1 MRYESTRNN
10 MIQMT
15 AAEAVLQGIA
25 PDRGLYVPAE
35 FPQLKA
41 NAWEGLSYE
50 ETAYQVLSPYL
61 TEFSEEKLRKMI
73 HKAYGHGFE
82 AEEITPLRSVGQ
94 IKHLELFHGRT
105 AAFKDMALSFLPHL
119 MKGSEEAL
127 HFTEKIMILTATSG
141 DTGKAALEG
150 FAYAEGTSIIVFY
163 PKDGVSEVQKRQMT
177 SQKGYN
183 TFVFGVDGN
192 FDDVQTRVKE
202 IFVDDEVRKELKG
215 KGIRLSSA
223 NSINIG
229 RLLPQIAYY
238 FQAYRVMVANKEI
251 AYGDEVNFAV
261 PTGNFGN
268 ILAGFYAKQMGL
280 PIGKLIC
287 ASNENKILYDFF
299 KTGVYDGNRE
309 FYRTSSPSMDILVS
323 SNLERLLYEACG
335 RKPEVVSEMMEAFQE
350 KSVFEA
356 SEEMKAT
363 FETFYGGYCT
373 EVETAET
380 IAKVYAE
387 NQEMIDPHT
396 AVARKVAEDY
406 QRETGDMRPM
416 VVVSTASPYKF
427 CQAVYTAIFGK
438 TTAHDFEL
446 LKRLEDKTRT
456 PIPYS
461 LKDIASRVEIHNKS
475 CAIDE
480 MLDYIYASC

>member
-15 AAEAVLQGIA
+15 AAEAILQGIA
-25 PDRGLYVPAE
+25 PDRGLYVPVE
-35 FPQLKA
+35 FPKLDVDS
-41 NAWEGLSYE
+41 WTGLSYE
-50 ETAYQVLSPYL
+50 ETAYQVLSPFL
-61 TEFSEEKLRKMI
+61 TEFSEASLRKMI

-82 AEEITPLRSVGQ
+82 VEEITPLRGIGSM
-94 IKHLELFHGRT
+94 KHLELFHGRT
-105 AAFKDMALSFLPHL
+105 AAFKDMALSILPHL
-119 MKGSEEAL
+119 MKGSEDVLMAK
-127 HFTEKIMILTATSG
+127 EKIMILTATSG

-150 FAYAEGTSIIVFY
+150 FAYAEGTSIVVFY
-163 PKDGVSEVQKRQMT
+163 PRDGVSEVQKRQMT

-183 TFVFGVDGN
+183 TFVYGVDGN

-202 IFVDDEVRKELKG
+202 IFVDDDVRKTLKDR
-215 KGIRLSSA
+215 GIRLSSA

-238 FQAYRVMVANKEI
+238 YQAYRMMVDQGEI
-251 AYGDEVNFAV
+251 QYGDEVNFAV

-280 PIGKLIC
+280 PIGRLIC

-309 FYRTSSPSMDILVS
+309 FFRTSSPSMDILIS

-335 RKPEVVSEMMEAFQE
+335 RDPKIVADMMEAFQE
-350 KSVFEA
+350 NRIFEA
-356 SEEMKAT
+356 SEDMKAT
-363 FETFYGGYCT
+363 FADFYGGYCT
-373 EVETAET
+373 EEETAQT
-380 IAKVYAE
+380 IERVYRE
-387 NQEMIDPHT
+387 SNELIDPHT

-406 QRETGDMRPM
+406 QRKVNDFRPM

-427 CQAVYTAIFGK
+427 SRAVYSAIFGESED
-438 TTAHDFEL
+438 HDFEL
-446 LKRLEDKTRT
+446 LKRLSDKTNCSV
-456 PIPYS
+456 PYS

-480 MLDYIYASC
+480 MLAYIFASC